1 MNLEQIR
8 AQHAFE
14 AAAGK
19 DAEFLNLARSL
30 PQMLRTNGL
39 LATWAFLLAKGKGKA
54 ESPHQAVL
62 KNLASH
68 LRSEGIG
75 LVRETDEKRLL
86 LSEWTGPQTG
96 AAQLQRLTAEAIAYA
111 GWLKRASEALSDQE
125 GKAG

>member
-1 MNLEQIR
+1 MNLEQTR

-19 DAEFLNLARSL
+19 NAEFLNLARGL
-30 PQMLRTNGL
+30 PQMLQTNGL
-39 LATWAFLLAKGKGKA
+39 LATWAFLLAKG
-54 ESPHQAVL
+54 ESSHLAL
-62 KNLASH
+62 LRSLASH

-75 LVRETDEKRLL
+75 LVREPDAKRLL
-86 LSEWTGPQTG
+86 TSEWTDPRTGP
-96 AAQLQRLTAEAIAYA
+96 AQLQRLTAEVIAFA